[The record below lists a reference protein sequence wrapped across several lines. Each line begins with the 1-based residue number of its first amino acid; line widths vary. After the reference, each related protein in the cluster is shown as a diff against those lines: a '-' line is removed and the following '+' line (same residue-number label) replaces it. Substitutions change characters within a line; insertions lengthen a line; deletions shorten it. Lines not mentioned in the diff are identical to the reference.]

1 MRPTWKP
8 SSNTFYLDGKAHRR
22 EKPQLSIGAF
32 PFFLTSTEGGDTIC
46 DCPRRSGEAAGLP
59 ENPMPLSFAA
69 DILPLFRDE
78 PDIMAMKRYGLDLS
92 SHEEVKEK
100 AKEIYETLEDGSMP
114 CDNPWPKD
122 HVAPFKRWMDEGMAA

>member
-1 MRPTWKP
+1 
-8 SSNTFYLDGKAHRR
+8 
-22 EKPQLSIGAF
+22 
-32 PFFLTSTEGGDTIC
+32 
-46 DCPRRSGEAAGLP
+46 
-59 ENPMPLSFAA
+59 MPLSFAA

-114 CDNPWPKD
+114 CDNPWPQD
-122 HVAPFKRWMDEGMAA
+122 HVALFKRWMDEGMAA

>member
-1 MRPTWKP
+1 
-8 SSNTFYLDGKAHRR
+8 
-22 EKPQLSIGAF
+22 
-32 PFFLTSTEGGDTIC
+32 
-46 DCPRRSGEAAGLP
+46 
-59 ENPMPLSFAA
+59 MPLSFAA

-78 PDIMAMKRYGLDLS
+78 PDIVAMKRYGLDLS

-122 HVAPFKRWMDEGMAA
+122 HVALFKRWIDEGMAA